1 MDGEKSI
8 ANQISQNKQI
18 ISIVDDEEDISTLFR
33 LAIDENIE
41 GYDVIS
47 FNDPIFALEHFIEN
61 ASSYALV
68 ISDLRMSGL
77 NGLELLKKVKEA
89 NSSVRT
95 ILMSGY
101 NFDEVKS
108 YQDYMELGVIDST
121 IEKPITI
128 QRLMHRVRGELQI
141 YQLMNAR

>member
-1 MDGEKSI
+1 M
-8 ANQISQNKQI
+8 ANQISENKQI

-77 NGLELLKKVKEA
+77 NGLEFLKKVKEA

-108 YQDYMELGVIDST
+108 YQAYMELGVIDST

-128 QRLMHRVRGELQI
+128 QRLMHRIRDELQI
-141 YQLMNAR
+141 YQLVNAR

>member
-8 ANQISQNKQI
+8 ANQIPENKQI

-77 NGLELLKKVKEA
+77 NGLEFLKKVKEA

-128 QRLMHRVRGELQI
+128 QRLMHRIRDELQI
-141 YQLMNAR
+141 YQLVNAR

>member
-1 MDGEKSI
+1 MEKSV
-8 ANQISQNKQI
+8 ADQLSENKQI

-33 LAIDENIE
+33 LAIDENVE

-141 YQLMNAR
+141 YQLINAR

>member
-8 ANQISQNKQI
+8 ANQISENKQI

-141 YQLMNAR
+141 YQLINAR

>member
-8 ANQISQNKQI
+8 ANQISKNKQI

-41 GYDVIS
+41 GYHVIS

-77 NGLELLKKVKEA
+77 NGLEFLKKVKEA

-108 YQDYMELGVIDST
+108 YQDYMELGIIDST

-141 YQLMNAR
+141 YQLINAR